1 MRYFFRLTSA
11 LLVATVVIAE
21 GAVSSGANSSAST
34 PMTEGLSTPSSGRKP
49 AVQPATL
56 EGPITVGQPSPP
68 ADPRGVDLS
77 AIGYVQ
83 EEFFASGSATAYAA
97 DGDLG
102 ADGKWKV
109 TPASTVPYK
118 TRFIVRRPSARARFN
133 GTVVVEWLNVTVVEA
148 SPDWTYTSRA
158 LIDDGAAW
166 VGVSA
171 QALGVV
177 GGTSAIQTGLTEQQ
191 AASGG
196 IRAGNPERYG
206 SLNHPGDPYAF
217 DIYSQVAAAL
227 RSPGDVQVFGESRA
241 RKIVAT
247 GESQSAGFLTT
258 YVNAIQ
264 PVAHVFDGFFVH
276 SRGAGAAQPDGTR
289 AVRGSTTAY
298 RLRPDL
304 EVPVMVFE
312 TETDVGPVLRYATA
326 RQPDNRRL
334 RVWEVAGTAHADA
347 YLLGGAGAS
356 LCPGSEVNNGRQHYV
371 ATAAMAGLLGWVD
384 DGKAPPRASRIRTAG
399 EDNTTIVRDKHGIA
413 LGGIRTPSVDVP
425 VETLSGEAQVQ
436 TAPLCVI
443 FGSTT
448 PFDPATLSSLYP
460 TRDAYHRAFDKALAR
475 AIRKGNVRRADRA
488 EYAAEARAVT
498 LPG

>member
-1 MRYFFRLTSA
+1 MRCVARLTSA

-21 GAVSSGANSSAST
+21 GAVSSGASSST
-34 PMTEGLSTPSSGRKP
+34 MRSDRKP
-49 AVQPATL
+49 KVAPATL
-56 EGPITVGQPSPP
+56 EGPITTGEPSAP
-68 ADPRGVDLS
+68 ADPRATDLS

-83 EEFFASGSATAYAA
+83 EEFFASGTANAYAA

-102 ADGKWKV
+102 ADGKWKL
-109 TPASTVPYK
+109 TPASTAPYK

-148 SPDWTYTSRA
+148 APDWTYTSRA

-166 VGVSA
+166 VGVSV

-177 GGTSAIQTGLTEQQ
+177 GGTSAIQTGLAEQQ
-191 AASGG
+191 SASGG

-206 SLNHPGDPYAF
+206 TLNHPGDPYAF

-227 RSPGDVQVFGESRA
+227 RSPGEVPVLGQTRA
-241 RKIVAT
+241 RKIVAA
-247 GESQSAGFLTT
+247 GESQSAGFLTS
-258 YVNAIQ
+258 YINAIQ
-264 PVAHVFDGFFVH
+264 PVAHAFDGFFVH

-304 EVPVMVFE
+304 DVPVMVFE

-334 RVWEVAGTAHADA
+334 RIWEVAGTAHADS
-347 YLLGGAGAS
+347 YLLGGASGS
-356 LCPGSEVNNGRQHYV
+356 LCPGSEVNNGPQHYV
-371 ATAAMAGLLGWVD
+371 ANAAMAALLRWVQ
-384 DGKAPPRASRIRTAG
+384 DGKAPPRADRIKTTG
-399 EDNTTIVRDKHGIA
+399 GDGTTIVRDKHGIA
-413 LGGIRTPSVDVP
+413 LGGIRTPSVDAP
-425 VETLSGEAQVQ
+425 VQTLSGESQVQ
-436 TAPLCVI
+436 TGPLCAI

-460 TRDAYHRAFDKALAR
+460 TREAYLRAFDKALDR
-475 AIRKGNVRRADRA
+475 AVSNGFVRRADRTQ
-488 EYAAEARAVT
+488 YAAEARAVT
-498 LPG
+498 FPD

>member
-1 MRYFFRLTSA
+1 ML
-11 LLVATVVIAE
+11 VIAG
-21 GAVSSGANSSAST
+21 GAVSSGADSSANT
-34 PMTEGLSTPSSGRKP
+34 PMTGRPSTPPSGRKP

-56 EGPITVGQPSPP
+56 EGPITTGEIMAP
-68 ADPRGVDLS
+68 ADPRATDLS

-83 EEFFASGSATAYAA
+83 EEFFASGTATGYAA

-102 ADGKWKV
+102 GDGKWKF
-109 TPASTVPYK
+109 TPASTAPYK
-118 TRFIVRRPSARARFN
+118 TRLIVRRPSTGGRFN

-148 SPDWTYTSRA
+148 APDWTYTSRA

-177 GGTSAIQTGLTEQQ
+177 GGSSAIQTGLEEQQ
-191 AASGG
+191 SASGG

-206 SLNHPGDPYAF
+206 SLDHPGDQYAF
-217 DIYSQVAAAL
+217 DIYSQVAAAV
-227 RSPGDVQVFGESRA
+227 RSPGDVPVLGQGRA
-241 RKIVAT
+241 RKVLAA

-264 PVAHVFDGFFVH
+264 PVSHTFDGFFVH

-289 AVRGSTTAY
+289 AVRGSSTAY

-304 EVPVMVFE
+304 DVPVMVFE

-347 YLLGGAGAS
+347 YLLGGASGS
-356 LCPGSEVNNGRQHYV
+356 LCPGSEVNKGPQHYV
-371 ATAAMAGLLGWVD
+371 ATAAMAALLRWVE
-384 DGKAPPRASRIRTAG
+384 DGKAPPHGDRIQTTGNDA
-399 EDNTTIVRDKHGIA
+399 TTIVRDRNGLA
-413 LGGIRTPSVDVP
+413 AGGIRTPSVDVP
-425 VETLSGEAQVQ
+425 VETLSGESQVQ
-436 TAPLCVI
+436 TAPLCAI

-460 TRDAYHRAFDKALAR
+460 TRKGFLRAFDKALDR
-475 AIRKGNVRRADRA
+475 AIRKGFVRRADRA

-498 LPG
+498 FPGG